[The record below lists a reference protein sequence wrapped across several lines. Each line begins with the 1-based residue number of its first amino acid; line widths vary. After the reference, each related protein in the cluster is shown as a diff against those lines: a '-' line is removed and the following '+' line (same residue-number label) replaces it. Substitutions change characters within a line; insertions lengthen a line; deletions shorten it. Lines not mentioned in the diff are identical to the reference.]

1 MESYKILSSDPG
13 DRISLPICQD
23 PQGLT
28 GVASGT
34 VGSLQ
39 ACSTSPPAASL
50 VCVNVM
56 WLMSLVLSIASALF
70 ATLRQQ
76 WEPKCNRLP
85 QVAMTVT
92 LLLSLFLFL
101 TGLVIFF
108 LVIHKTVTI
117 AVSIAVGLFVTLY
130 LTSTMFACVDR
141 NFPYR
146 TLLSGVRWSRP
157 D

>member
-1 MESYKILSSDPG
+1 MESYKMLLSDPG
-13 DRISLPICQD
+13 DQTSLSNCQVSR
-23 PQGLT
+23 GLT

-56 WLMSLVLSIASALF
+56 WLMSLVHSIASALF

-76 WEPKCNRLP
+76 WAPKCNRLP
-85 QVAMTVT
+85 QVAMTIT

-108 LVIHKTVTI
+108 FVVYKTAAI
-117 AVSIAVGLFVTLY
+117 AVSIAVGLFVMLY
-130 LTSTMFACVDR
+130 LTLTMLACVDR
-141 NFPYR
+141 NFPYH
-146 TLLSGVRWSRP
+146 TPLSDVRWSRR

>member
-1 MESYKILSSDPG
+1 MESYKMLLSDSG
-13 DRISLPICQD
+13 DQTSLPTCQVSK
-23 PQGLT
+23 GLT

-56 WLMSLVLSIASALF
+56 WLVSLVLSIASALF

-76 WEPKCNRLP
+76 WAPKYNRLP

-108 LVIHKTVTI
+108 FR
-117 AVSIAVGLFVTLY
+117 GLQDSGHRCLN
-130 LTSTMFACVDR
+130 SG
-141 NFPYR
+141 R
-146 TLLSGVRWSRP
+146 TLCHVVSNVDHACLCGP
-157 D
+157 